1 MSTKSNGSDWSN
13 RSNGTNA
20 ADIIIP
26 KFKEEYK
33 KQLAKVENELKT
45 QIEDAKLSIKEN
57 EEERKKLMEKW
68 AQFTNRGTDVR
79 YELYENLYYNDG
91 GKCLAPDEVLT
102 NFDIR
107 NKWLTKKGYS
117 TNEYTNPNSYYEG
130 IKKFEEHI
138 NGEYAP
144 WYNKCFED
152 YVGIDYDEF
161 LTQIS
166 EIDTAIAECE
176 ATIYSNRQQ
185 IKLIPYEYKKIF
197 D

>member
-1 MSTKSNGSDWSN
+1 M
-13 RSNGTNA
+13 
-20 ADIIIP
+20 
-26 KFKEEYK
+26 
-33 KQLAKVENELKT
+33 
-45 QIEDAKLSIKEN
+45 
-57 EEERKKLMEKW
+57 
-68 AQFTNRGTDVR
+68 
-79 YELYENLYYNDG
+79 
-91 GKCLAPDEVLT
+91 
-102 NFDIR
+102 DIR

-185 IKLIPYEYKKIF
+185 IKLIPYEYKKIDDKF
-197 D
+197 LQYSNNNNIEIIRKRFEENYRATHPYIHMLTEEEEKLYYYLWEHEGDFYGEADKYINAIQDTIN